1 MVTRYKVMISS
12 SVKSIKRSIIR
23 LAAQVSSTLVA
34 LGKLSPNYRESL
46 LFLMDMSMFT
56 IQCRLSASE
65 ETRRYFW
72 ELMEK
77 YTLLVNELLEK
88 MAQHPQFQE
97 WQKKG
102 AISGD
107 TVRGI
112 LAPFKKNP
120 HYVGLPGR
128 FYTSAELMSC
138 YTYKSWLALQK
149 ERQLRAVGKKRWLE
163 AIESEFELIA
173 TTNFNP
179 EEVRL
184 KAHEI

>member
-1 MVTRYKVMISS
+1 
-12 SVKSIKRSIIR
+12 
-23 LAAQVSSTLVA
+23 
-34 LGKLSPNYRESL
+34 
-46 LFLMDMSMFT
+46 MDMSMFT